1 MPELQQKTQKR
12 QAAIKVRV
20 RDIINGKYVKEE
32 GWLPN
37 YIAMQNGGKASRVN
51 IIGTIVFKSNEENF
65 NYKNFVIDDGSGKI
79 SVRSFEKEDNISK
92 FDVGDA
98 VLIIGRPREFNN
110 EKYIIPEIA
119 KSIQNPMWMEV
130 RKLELELNKNFGAE
144 MNDKNINENEAARNT
159 IVPEEAEEVNAN
171 VKSDSDVIYDLIK
184 KLDAGNGVQIE
195 EVIEKSNSAD
205 AEKLINILLEN
216 GNIFEVKPGKV
227 KVLE

>member
-144 MNDKNINENEAARNT
+144 MNDKNIKENEAVRNT

>member
-119 KSIQNPMWMEV
+119 KSIQNPMWIEV

-144 MNDKNINENEAARNT
+144 MNDNDIKENEVVRNT

>member
-119 KSIQNPMWMEV
+119 KSIQNPMWIEV

>member
-205 AEKLINILLEN
+205 AEKLINMLLEN